1 MSRGRESWPAGRT
14 DDDDDDDED
23 DEYGGGETEGDSFV
37 EPSVLASFRRTPP
50 TRWDV
55 SISPSLSPSRFKFT
69 MRRACAVFFRL
80 RGFLPHS
87 SFVRSFGRSFVCLF
101 FRHEK
106 LRARHVERW
115 EAHDADRPE
124 QRSGEIRPRD
134 ARQVRRAGEDL
145 GRGVRRR
152 SARNIIIAHFY
163 PPTLSSPPPT
173 PSPTSISLV
182 LSTPPPPARRTSER
196 TI

>member
-1 MSRGRESWPAGRT
+1 MTTTTTKMMNMGEERRRVILSSNPPCSRRFVGRR
-14 DDDDDDDED
+14 
-23 DEYGGGETEGDSFV
+23 
-37 EPSVLASFRRTPP
+37 PP
-50 TRWDV
+50 V
-55 SISPSLSPSRFKFT
+55 GMFPSRPHF
-69 MRRACAVFFRL
+69 RPLDSNLRCDERARFSFAFGVSYLTL
-80 RGFLPHS
+80 R